1 MNMLIIKG
9 LFIGF
14 IASISIGPIAFTTVQ
29 RTINDGKLRGLIMGL
44 GVAIADTIFAI
55 IATLSIN
62 SIFDLIESY
71 QVPIRIIGGII
82 ILIVGFR
89 LVRKKS
95 YTQTT
100 EIKGKIG
107 TYATD
112 FLSTFLL
119 ALSNPLSIAMY
130 ALFFATFNIIPK
142 GSNYFELLKLYGGIF
157 LGTNLWWGL
166 IVFSTNLIPNQSWLK
181 DSQRLNKSFGS
192 IVIFLGIISLISLFV
207 V

>member
-1 MNMLIIKG
+1 MLILKG

-29 RTINDGKLRGLIMGL
+29 RTINDGKLRGLIMGF

-82 ILIVGFR
+82 ILIVGFK

-100 EIKGKIG
+100 EIKGKIS

-142 GSNYFELLKLYGGIF
+142 GSDYFELLKLYGGIF
-157 LGTNLWWGL
+157 IGTNLWWLL